1 VTASLAAFDELDR
14 KTVIVVLDSEQPQ
27 GWVYRDVS
35 PAVRGAFRSEGM
47 GNTIPKVVVSSPD
60 QLDIWGKLDYRE
72 MFDDDNFDD
81 LEDAVRAILEGEGKP
96 IETGVYWWS
105 LQSKDGYYSGR
116 FVDFDEESD
125 KVVLQ
130 KPDEARRYRVAM
142 SRLAPGS
149 IAYGKALARRE
160 AERVAQEH
168 IEEAR
173 AAITHEEWQ
182 SADGRTIRAKFLSL
196 EGGELTIEMKDSGR
210 EYSLPLERLSEAS
223 RERAREIAA
232 SLVPPSE
239 PGE

>member
-125 KVVLQ
+125 KV
-130 KPDEARRYRVAM
+130 
-142 SRLAPGS
+142 APGS